1 MALRKSTMKKQ
12 VAEAIAQQAPGDRPL
27 VSVGAVAGPT
37 PWLSVGFLGLIGQF
51 LIKYYFI
58 TVTEQA
64 LLLHRMSRF
73 SQRPKEIVHAI
84 PRDQARTVFGEIQ
97 LNPLWSFYHMALPGE
112 AKPVRINVHRM
123 WRNELE
129 ELLAVV
135 NNGPAPQGQAPGGL
149 PPQGYPSQPAPGQPQ
164 PQQPGPQHQPY
175 AQPQQG
181 QPYPQPQQQGQPYAQ
196 PQQGQ
201 PQQGQPYAQPQAPQ
215 PHQPYAQPQAP
226 QAPNPYQQPQAPQAP
241 QGPPQPNP
249 YQQQPQAPQQ
259 PGPYGGQ
266 GGQQGGAPVDPRT
279 NPYG

>member
-1 MALRKSTMKKQ
+1 MAFRKATMKKQ

-64 LLLHRMSRF
+64 LLVQRMSRF

-84 PRDQARTVFGEIQ
+84 PRDQARSLFGEIQ

-135 NNGPAPQGQAPGGL
+135 GGAPGRQGAPQGYAPQ
-149 PPQGYPSQPAPGQPQ
+149 QGYAPP
-164 PQQPGPQHQPY
+164 

-181 QPYPQPQQQGQPYAQ
+181 YAPQPPQGQP
-196 PQQGQ
+196 
-201 PQQGQPYAQPQAPQ
+201 QGQPYAQPQAPGGYQ
-215 PHQPYAQPQAP
+215 QPQQPQQPQPGQQYNAP
-226 QAPNPYQQPQAPQAP
+226 QAPGAPAAPPQQYQPQ
-241 QGPPQPNP
+241 
-249 YQQQPQAPQQ
+249 
-259 PGPYGGQ
+259 PGQYYGDPGQ
-266 GGQQGGAPVDPRT
+266 QQGGAPADPRS

>member
-1 MALRKSTMKKQ
+1 MAFRKATMKKQ

-64 LLLHRMSRF
+64 LLVQRMSRF

-84 PRDQARTVFGEIQ
+84 PRDQARSVFGEIQ
-97 LNPLWSFYHMALPGE
+97 LNPLWSFYYMALPGE

-135 NNGPAPQGQAPGGL
+135 GGAPGAQGAPQGYAPQQGYAPASQ
-149 PPQGYPSQPAPGQPQ
+149 PPQGYAAQPPQGQPQ
-164 PQQPGPQHQPY
+164 PP
-175 AQPQQG
+175 QG
-181 QPYPQPQQQGQPYAQ
+181 QPQGQPYAQ
-196 PQQGQ
+196 P
-201 PQQGQPYAQPQAPQ
+201 QGQPYAQPQAPGG
-215 PHQPYAQPQAP
+215 
-226 QAPNPYQQPQAPQAP
+226 YQQPQPGQPYGNPQAP
-241 QGPPQPNP
+241 GAPAAP
-249 YQQQPQAPQQ
+249 PQQ
-259 PGPYGGQ
+259 PGPYYGNP
-266 GGQQGGAPVDPRT
+266 GQQGGAPADPRN

>member
-164 PQQPGPQHQPY
+164 QPGPQHQPY

-201 PQQGQPYAQPQAPQ
+201 PQQAQPYAQPQAPQ
-215 PHQPYAQPQAP
+215 PHQPYAQPQT
-226 QAPNPYQQPQAPQAP
+226 QAPSPYQQPQAPQAP
-241 QGPPQPNP
+241 PQPSP

-259 PGPYGGQ
+259 PGPYGGP

>member
-1 MALRKSTMKKQ
+1 MAFRKATMKKQ

-27 VSVGAVAGPT
+27 VSVATVAGPN

-64 LLLHRMSRF
+64 LLVQRMSRF

-84 PRDQARTVFGEIQ
+84 PRDQAPSLFGEIQ
-97 LNPLWSFYHMALPGE
+97 LNPLWSFYHMSLPGE
-112 AKPVRINVHRM
+112 AKPVRINIHRM

-135 NNGPAPQGQAPGGL
+135 GGAPGQQGAPQGYAPQ
-149 PPQGYPSQPAPGQPQ
+149 QGYAPP
-164 PQQPGPQHQPY
+164 

-181 QPYPQPQQQGQPYAQ
+181 YAQ
-196 PQQGQ
+196 Q
-201 PQQGQPYAQPQAPQ
+201 PPQGQPYAQPQAPGG
-215 PHQPYAQPQAP
+215 
-226 QAPNPYQQPQAPQAP
+226 YQQPQPGQHYGNPQAP
-241 QGPPQPNP
+241 GAPAAP
-249 YQQQPQAPQQ
+249 PQQ
-259 PGPYGGQ
+259 PAQQPGQYYGNPGQ
-266 GGQQGGAPVDPRT
+266 QQGGAPADPRS

>member
-1 MALRKSTMKKQ
+1 MAFRKATMKKQ

-64 LLLHRMSRF
+64 LLVQRMSRF

-84 PRDQARTVFGEIQ
+84 PRDQARSVFGEIQ
-97 LNPLWSFYHMALPGE
+97 LNPLWSFYYMALPGE

-135 NNGPAPQGQAPGGL
+135 GGAPGAQGAPQGYAPQQGYAPASQ
-149 PPQGYPSQPAPGQPQ
+149 PPQGYAAQPPQGQPQ
-164 PQQPGPQHQPY
+164 PP
-175 AQPQQG
+175 QG
-181 QPYPQPQQQGQPYAQ
+181 QPQGQPYAQ
-196 PQQGQ
+196 P
-201 PQQGQPYAQPQAPQ
+201 QGQPYAQPQAPGG
-215 PHQPYAQPQAP
+215 
-226 QAPNPYQQPQAPQAP
+226 YQQPQQQPQPGQPYGNPQAP
-241 QGPPQPNP
+241 GAPAAP
-249 YQQQPQAPQQ
+249 PQQ
-259 PGPYGGQ
+259 PGPYYGNP
-266 GGQQGGAPVDPRT
+266 GQQGGAPADPRN

>member
-175 AQPQQG
+175 AQPQLG

-226 QAPNPYQQPQAPQAP
+226 QAPNPYQQPQAPP
-241 QGPPQPNP
+241 QSNP